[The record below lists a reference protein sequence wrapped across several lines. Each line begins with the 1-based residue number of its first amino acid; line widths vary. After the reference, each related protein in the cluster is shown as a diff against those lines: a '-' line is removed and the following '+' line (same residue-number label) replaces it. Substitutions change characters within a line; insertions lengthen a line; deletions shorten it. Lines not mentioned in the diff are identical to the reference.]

1 LARIKDFITEAEKLK
16 DEPRRGWKLKARVKH
31 PESVAEHTYGVA
43 ILAMLLADERGLDAE
58 KCMKMALLHD
68 LSEVITG
75 DMMPGENSNKRVEE
89 DRAARKLLKKLPHNI
104 SKRYL
109 EIWNEFKSGKS
120 KEAKL
125 VHEIDKLEMVIQA
138 SRYRRDGVKKE
149 LLARF
154 VNSAR
159 TKVSDRTLK
168 RMFEDFA
175 TASLK

>member
-1 LARIKDFITEAEKLK
+1 MAPIKDFITEAEKLK
-16 DEPRRGWKLKARVKH
+16 DEPRRGWKLKAGVKH

-58 KCMKMALLHD
+58 KCTKMALLHD

-89 DRAARKLLKKLPHNI
+89 NRAVRKLLKKLPHNI

-159 TKVSDRTLK
+159 TKVSDRALK